1 MRRSLSTV
9 DILAQCAPALSLDE
23 LESIMKLNQA
33 IEHAKKCAEGL
44 HSTLDARARDL
55 IITKLQEADHWCFE
69 LLRQVDKS

>member
-33 IEHAKKCAEGL
+33 IEHAKTCAEGL
-44 HSTLDARARDL
+44 HSTLDPRARAL
-55 IITKLQEADHWCFE
+55 IVTKLQEADHWCLE
-69 LLRQVDKS
+69 LIRQVERN